1 MAGHSLGL
9 TGGRI
14 VSIRVKPFQQATIE
28 AALRTLTSRGP
39 RRFLVADE
47 VGLGKT
53 IVASG
58 VIQKMTR
65 GLHKGPLCVLYVC
78 SNLAIARQ
86 NMDGLLSFL
95 GKKERD
101 EAIGTIDRPSLLPTR
116 EMPSHPGV
124 RVFQLTPDTA
134 IPTRKGQRR
143 DGRMEERAL
152 ALVLIRQIAPNVSTT
167 GLFRAFKRNAGVS
180 FKGWVKHYQ
189 QMGAERKGLGGGE
202 FRARFRDALREVL
215 GVTEGGHLPPRL
227 NQFLQERN
235 YQDLVAA
242 ARTAL
247 AIAALRDIAPDLVI
261 FDEFQRF
268 RDLTDEG
275 DEPEV
280 DSDGNESADIRE
292 RAAARVMDA
301 IRGDAG
307 SDAPALLLLSATPYT
322 PYRSRQE
329 RRVAGAAEDHHS
341 SDFFGLV
348 SFLAAD
354 GMVADQA
361 MQLFSKL
368 REELQKG
375 ELRSERAVALRGEL
389 TALLTPLMSRTER
402 TSVRLNSWDGHSS
415 SKLIESEL
423 LLSDLRQF
431 QDMHDCL
438 SEQDRDWIVPLWQSV
453 PLPMQT
459 LGSRYTAWRRKRKM
473 PVRVELSKQI
483 RDGYK
488 KPAHWPHPRL
498 RALMATTAGV
508 SMAMPWSRPSLPWWP
523 LAGSWKFNGSA
534 ADDDKLLVFS
544 RYRAVPTALSGLLSY
559 TAEQRLVPGLRDGET
574 NYETVPKHWLKP
586 SSALLELFHPSPLLA
601 LIEPLQAP
609 MGKLA
614 AMQTGVRRQLRERLA
629 KLGVKLVAKRK
640 GHRKSW
646 ELLPAL
652 ELRAGLWGASNKAWR
667 DTGDELGDDSGGLLT
682 DALQKWDEAAVRPCT
697 EISARELDEL
707 VTLAMEAPGVTLLR
721 ALLRHWPEA
730 TDHMSD
736 VVSTAWNGLRNYL
749 NRPLFVSALTSRK
762 VSRYPAAIRLAVI
775 EGGFESVLDEHFWY
789 MSQKPAN
796 TLSEVLAELRAA
808 LRLRD
813 PNVTFHEP
821 ADDAGAA
828 ECDQSFRVRC
838 HVAIPLT
845 EGRIHG
851 NREVGSDEPL
861 RPDEVRRAFN
871 SPFWPKVLVTTS
883 IGQEGLDLHPWCSA
897 LAHWDLATGPV
908 ALEQREGRITRFAGL
923 AVRRAIASQM
933 QSRLEVNGG
942 TGSPW
947 KQLAQLAESE
957 LGDDSGLAPWWTVD
971 GAICKNYV
979 FSAFTSE
986 QRIGLDALNQERA
999 LYRLVL
1005 GMPDQNDLMSVLKIK
1020 LEQGDASEIRA
1031 ACLDLCAYNKERG

>member
-1 MAGHSLGL
+1 
-9 TGGRI
+9 
-14 VSIRVKPFQQATIE
+14 
-28 AALRTLTSRGP
+28 
-39 RRFLVADE
+39 
-47 VGLGKT
+47 
-53 IVASG
+53 
-58 VIQKMTR
+58 
-65 GLHKGPLCVLYVC
+65 
-78 SNLAIARQ
+78 
-86 NMDGLLSFL
+86 
-95 GKKERD
+95 
-101 EAIGTIDRPSLLPTR
+101 
-116 EMPSHPGV
+116 
-124 RVFQLTPDTA
+124 
-134 IPTRKGQRR
+134 
-143 DGRMEERAL
+143 MEERAL
-152 ALVLIRQIAPNVSTT
+152 ALVLIRQIAPTVSAT
-167 GLFRAFKRNAGVS
+167 GLFRAFKRNAGDS

-189 QMGAERKGLGGGE
+189 HMSEKRNGLGGGE
-202 FRARFRDALREVL
+202 FLTRFRGALREVL
-215 GVTEGGHLPPRL
+215 GVAEGGHLPPRL
-227 NQFLQERN
+227 SQFLQERS

-268 RDLTDEG
+268 RDLTDDGDSADADTEG
-275 DEPEV
+275 Y
-280 DSDGNESADIRE
+280 ESADIRE

-307 SDAPALLLLSATPYT
+307 HDAPALLLLSATPYT

-329 RRVAGAAEDHHS
+329 RRVAGVVADHHS

-354 GMVADQA
+354 GGVAGQA
-361 MQLFSKL
+361 MQLFSNL

-375 ELRSERAVALRGEL
+375 AIGSERAVALRGAL
-389 TALLTPLMSRTER
+389 TELLTPLMSRTER
-402 TSVRLNSWDGHSS
+402 TSVRLEFSNGSSS
-415 SKLIESEL
+415 SKFVE
-423 LLSDLRQF
+423 SDLLPSDVRQF
-431 QDMHDCL
+431 HDMHDCF

-453 PLPMQT
+453 PLPMQS
-459 LGSRYTAWRRKRKM
+459 LGSRYMAWQRKTKM
-473 PVRVELSKQI
+473 PARVELHKQD
-483 RDGYK
+483 RDAYK
-488 KPAHWPHPRL
+488 KPTHWPHPRL
-498 RALMATTAGV
+498 RALMATTTEA

-523 LAGSWKFNGSA
+523 LSGGWRSNGSA

-559 TAEQRLVPGLRDGET
+559 SAEQRLIPALREEGA
-574 NYETVPKHWLKP
+574 NYESSPKHWLKP

-601 LIEPLQAP
+601 SIEPLQAP
-609 MGKLA
+609 IGKFA
-614 AMQTGVRRQLRERLA
+614 GMQAGVRRQLRQRLA
-629 KLGVKLVAKRK
+629 ELGVKVVAKRK
-640 GHRKSW
+640 GYRKSW

-652 ELRAGLWGASNKAWR
+652 EHRAGLWEASSQAWR
-667 DTGDELGDDSGGLLT
+667 DVGEELGDDAGGLLA
-682 DALQKWDEAAVRPCT
+682 DALQKWDAAAMRPCT
-697 EISARELDEL
+697 EISTRELDEL
-707 VTLAMEAPGVTLLR
+707 AALAIEAPGVVLLR
-721 ALLRHWPEA
+721 ALLRHWPQAVEQ
-730 TDHMSD
+730 MPE

-789 MSQKPAN
+789 VSQKPAN
-796 TLSEVLAELRAA
+796 TLAEVLGELRAA

-821 ADDAGAA
+821 AENA
-828 ECDQSFRVRC
+828 EDGKYDQPFRIRC
-838 HVAIPLT
+838 HVAVPLT

-923 AVRRAIASQM
+923 SVRRAIAHRM
-933 QSRLEVNGG
+933 QSRIAMSGEVA
-942 TGSPW
+942 SPW
-947 KQLAQLAESE
+947 RQLANLADSE

-971 GAICKNYV
+971 GATCKNYV
-979 FSAFTSE
+979 FSAATSE
-986 QRIGLDALNQERA
+986 QRIALDALNQERA

-1005 GMPDQNDLMSVLKIK
+1005 GMPDQNDLISVLKVK
-1020 LEQGDASEIRA
+1020 FEQGDVAEIRT
-1031 ACLDLCAYNKERG
+1031 ACLDLCAYNQERDS

>member
-1 MAGHSLGL
+1 M
-9 TGGRI
+9 
-14 VSIRVKPFQQATIE
+14 SIRPKLFQQATIE
-28 AALRTLTSRGP
+28 AALRTLTSGGS

-58 VIQKMTR
+58 VIQKMTCGR
-65 GLHKGPLCVLYVC
+65 RKGPLCVLYVC

-95 GKKERD
+95 EKEERD
-101 EAIGTIDRPSLLPTR
+101 EAIGMIDRPSLLPTR
-116 EMPSHPGV
+116 EMPTHPGV

-143 DGRMEERAL
+143 DGRVEERAL

-167 GLFRAFKRNAGVS
+167 GLFRAFKRNAGIS

-202 FRARFRDALREVL
+202 FRARFRDAIREVL

-227 NQFLQERN
+227 NRFLQERN

-275 DEPEV
+275 DESEV

-329 RRVAGAAEDHHS
+329 RRVAGAAEDQHS
-341 SDFFGLV
+341 SDFFSLV

-354 GMVADQA
+354 GAIADQA

-402 TSVRLNSWDGHSS
+402 TSVCLNSWDGHSS

-423 LLSDLRQF
+423 LPSDLRQF

-438 SEQDRDWIVPLWQSV
+438 SEKDRDWIVPLWQSV

-459 LGSRYTAWRRKRKM
+459 LGGRYTAWRRKRKM
-473 PVRVELSKQI
+473 PVRVELSKQV

-488 KPAHWPHPRL
+488 KPAQWPHPRL
-498 RALMATTAGV
+498 RALMATTLGV
-508 SMAMPWSRPSLPWWP
+508 STAMPWSRPSLPWWP
-523 LAGSWKFNGSA
+523 LAGSWKFDGSA

-559 TAEQRLVPGLRDGET
+559 IAEQRLVPGLRDGDL

-601 LIEPLQAP
+601 SIEPLQAP

-614 AMQTGVRRQLRERLA
+614 AMQAGVRRQLRERLA
-629 KLGVKLVAKRK
+629 KLGVKLVANRKR
-640 GHRKSW
+640 HRKSW

-652 ELRAGLWGASNKAWR
+652 ELKAGLWEASRKAWSN
-667 DTGDELGDDSGGLLT
+667 TSDELGDDAGGLLT
-682 DALQKWDEAAVRPCT
+682 DALQKWSEAAIRPCT
-697 EISARELDEL
+697 EISTRELDEL
-707 VTLAMEAPGVTLLR
+707 VMLVMEAPGVVFLR
-721 ALLRHWPEA
+721 ALQRHWPEA
-730 TDHMSD
+730 TDHMPD
-736 VVSTAWNGLRNYL
+736 VVITAWNGLRNYL

-789 MSQKPAN
+789 LSQKPAN

-821 ADDAGAA
+821 ADDADAT

-883 IGQEGLDLHPWCSA
+883 IGQEGLDLHPWCCA

-933 QSRLEVNGG
+933 QSRLKENRE

-1020 LEQGDASEIRA
+1020 LEQGEDSEIRD
-1031 ACLDLCAYNKERG
+1031 ACLDLCAYNKRG